1 MGSHFVLINENMHTQ
16 KGVKGYGRTDY
27 CCSSSSIYFDYVFLV
42 CSGGTVDF
50 IDGIRSAVG
59 IFTLIGMAFKTCC
72 PGKNYSSAD

>member
-50 IDGIRSAVG
+50 IDGIRRRVG
-59 IFTLIGMAFKTCC
+59 IFTLIGMRDVLFRQELFFR
-72 PGKNYSSAD
+72 

>member
-50 IDGIRSAVG
+50 IDGIRSAGWHFHTDWYGV
-59 IFTLIGMAFKTCC
+59 
-72 PGKNYSSAD
+72 